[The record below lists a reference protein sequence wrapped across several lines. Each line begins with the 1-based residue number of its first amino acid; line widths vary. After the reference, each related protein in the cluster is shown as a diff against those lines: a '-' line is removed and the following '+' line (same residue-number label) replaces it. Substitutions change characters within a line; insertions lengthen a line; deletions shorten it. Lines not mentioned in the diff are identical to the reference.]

1 VLVNTMK
8 GVMKERGILG
18 FYQGLSASL
27 LRQGTYSTIRFA
39 TYDFIKEKM
48 NRTIAVVCLSRT
60 TSTRH
65 YNLTPLLQ
73 CNVSSTIVVVAK
85 DWSVNVCRSDGW
97 HCRHTGRYHQHPNA
111 SRYATSVGST
121 TQLPTCLPWPVGD
134 YQKYEPL
141 PRASAEQRL
150 VTRCVV

>member
-48 NRTIAVVCLSRT
+48 ESHNRGGMSLSD
-60 TSTRH
+60 H
-65 YNLTPLLQ
+65 
-73 CNVSSTIVVVAK
+73 
-85 DWSVNVCRSDGW
+85 
-97 HCRHTGRYHQHPNA
+97 
-111 SRYATSVGST
+111 
-121 TQLPTCLPWPVGD
+121 
-134 YQKYEPL
+134 
-141 PRASAEQRL
+141 
-150 VTRCVV
+150 